1 MFFRNLKDKSD
12 EEKKMIGLVL
22 SLLITL
28 IIIGCYMI
36 YRNKIVKEENTGV
49 PFSELKQVKD
59 IKGQIGNIFNF

>member
-1 MFFRNLKDKSD
+1 
-12 EEKKMIGLVL
+12 MIGLVL